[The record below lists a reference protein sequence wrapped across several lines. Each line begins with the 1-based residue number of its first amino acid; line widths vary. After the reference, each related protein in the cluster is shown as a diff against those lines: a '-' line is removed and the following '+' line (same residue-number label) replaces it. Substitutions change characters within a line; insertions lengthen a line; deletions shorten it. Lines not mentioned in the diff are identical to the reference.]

1 MTNTLKNSALGGA
14 AVAGAL
20 AVALALG
27 LIDLPGGGDTP
38 ADDAARVSPGADATQ
53 APAGDAGVIEA
64 LVPAA
69 GEDATVRTEGAKD
82 GQEPS
87 RAELVET
94 GDAGQAASQQTE
106 TTASPETA
114 DSAAVSE
121 PAEVGDGTSA
131 ADPVPSEDMET
142 ADATVAMP
150 SANEAPVVSDPS
162 APSFDTVRAEPGGST
177 LVAGAGQPGAEIDVL
192 VDGDP
197 AATALIGRDG
207 RFVAFLDLPSEG
219 KASVLRLRS
228 RADSGEVMSQDEVIV
243 APAALSSDVTQPP
256 RFEQR
261 AAAAPG
267 PLGQPQAPDRA
278 AVSGTQP
285 DATALGADTVR
296 TDPAQ
301 APSLDAVATAAPMPQ
316 PGSVPQALG
325 DDVGQDESVP
335 AGELASFSAPRP
347 ATPGGLDLAST
358 SGSAPVA
365 TDDPEAPPSVA
376 TAEPGAPAMPAD
388 AAAPAGTPSAHDT
401 DIASRDPASQPD
413 ETGAPQAP
421 KVFVSGPQG
430 VEVLASGP
438 LQPDEVAL
446 DTINYGSAGEV
457 LLTGRGADDAF
468 VRVYLDNRPVTTSR
482 IAESGRWKVQLPDV
496 DTGTYTLRVDQIDG
510 DGTVLARVESPF
522 LREDPDLLASLERSD
537 GPISEITVQPGNTL
551 WGISQ
556 DRYGHGIEY
565 VKIFQANRER
575 IRNPD
580 LIYPGQIFDLP
591 DGTPAATE

>member
-14 AVAGAL
+14 AVAGAV

-27 LIDLPGGGDTP
+27 LIDLPGGDDTTADDPARASQGPDAPQTASTQAGNAGTGNAVASAGDGDTGAVVEGTEAAAPVEAAQADTEQAQTTEAP
-38 ADDAARVSPGADATQ
+38 ALAESGTAAPDAAGSGAEQNAVVAAPSDPATTSDTSVAMQ
-53 APAGDAGVIEA
+53 
-64 LVPAA
+64 
-69 GEDATVRTEGAKD
+69 EG
-82 GQEPS
+82 G
-87 RAELVET
+87 
-94 GDAGQAASQQTE
+94 E
-106 TTASPETA
+106 TTA
-114 DSAAVSE
+114 
-121 PAEVGDGTSA
+121 
-131 ADPVPSEDMET
+131 
-142 ADATVAMP
+142 
-150 SANEAPVVSDPS
+150 ANPS

-197 AATALIGRDG
+197 AATALIGQDG
-207 RFVAFLDLPSEG
+207 KFVAFLELPSQG

-228 RADSGEVMSQDEVIV
+228 RADTGEVMSEDEVIV
-243 APAALSSDVTQPP
+243 APSALSSDVTQPP

-267 PLGQPQAPDRA
+267 PLTQPQAADGA
-278 AVSGTQP
+278 AVPGSQTDG
-285 DATALGADTVR
+285 TALGAADVR
-296 TDPAQ
+296 TAPAA
-301 APSLDAVATAAPMPQ
+301 APSPDAVASAAPMPQ
-316 PGSVPQALG
+316 PGDAPQALG
-325 DDVGQDESVP
+325 DDVGQDEAVS
-335 AGELASFSAPRP
+335 AGGLASFSAPR
-347 ATPGGLDLAST
+347 AAAPGTLDLAT
-358 SGSAPVA
+358 ASGSAPQA
-365 TDDPEAPPSVA
+365 DDGPEAPPSVTA
-376 TAEPGAPAMPAD
+376 AEPGVPTMPAD
-388 AAAPAGTPSAHDT
+388 GAAPVGPPSAQDAA
-401 DIASRDPASQPD
+401 IAARDPAPKPG

-421 KVFVSGPQG
+421 KVFVTGPRG

-482 IAESGRWKVQLPDV
+482 IAESGRWKVELPEV

-522 LREDPDLLASLERSD
+522 LREDPDLLASLQRGE

-551 WGISQ
+551 WGISE

-565 VKIFQANRER
+565 VKIFRANRDR
-575 IRNPD
+575 IRDPD

-591 DGTPAATE
+591 DGTAAAGE